1 MPQEMSVIDSKKLP
15 ETTINADMLL
25 HSSESQIV
33 TDTTSLNNSN
43 TLGEDKQPNTQF
55 LNNLEPESLD
65 SLIVQSDMKYGSAT
79 EHKPDIV
86 STDVADVNLD
96 GKVAHE
102 VVKHDLDED
111 AKKCEKEKSKKI
123 SINSFNV
130 TSELNITQ
138 VSFVLNLGVFL
149 KKRIKR
155 SS

>member
-1 MPQEMSVIDSKKLP
+1 MPQEMSVIDSKKLS

-55 LNNLEPESLD
+55 LNNLQPESHD
-65 SLIVQSDMKYGSAT
+65 SLIIQSDMKYGSAT

-86 STDVADVNLD
+86 STDVADVSLD
-96 GKVAHE
+96 GKVSHD

-123 SINSFNV
+123 SIKSINI
-130 TSELNITQ
+130 TSELNLTQ
-138 VSFVLNLGVFL
+138 VSFVLNLSHYCE
-149 KKRIKR
+149 KI
-155 SS
+155 